1 MTRVNKGVQHHFPH
15 PITSTPYLSTL
26 SLHRCHDSGNY
37 AQRAGGIN
45 HEGAVATLLDRS
57 PGCQLV
63 DRHRLASHYVWSLL
77 QVFQRRLWT
86 LPVQGQVTTQVA
98 TRPPTGLT
106 SGVNA
111 QGVSVHQTS
120 SSSSFQA
127 PALITDKSLQRWHRA
142 HHMLLELASKA
153 GSLSSACFAQDTW
166 QCRAHLKRLTKAE
179 SYLLCGL
186 HMQSCLVHKHAAA
199 YRCRYAAQ

>member
-1 MTRVNKGVQHHFPH
+1 MIESVIHASTGTWKIFLKRGLAVQVFC
-15 PITSTPYLSTL
+15 YLVL
-26 SLHRCHDSGNY
+26 R
-37 AQRAGGIN
+37 
-45 HEGAVATLLDRS
+45 ATLLDRS

-77 QVFQRRLWT
+77 QGFQRRLWT

-98 TRPPTGLT
+98 ATQRGLT

-127 PALITDKSLQRWHRA
+127 PALITDKSQQRWHRA

-153 GSLSSACFAQDTW
+153 GSLLSACFAQDTW
-166 QCRAHLKRLTKAE
+166 QLETPD
-179 SYLLCGL
+179 
-186 HMQSCLVHKHAAA
+186 QS
-199 YRCRYAAQ
+199 